1 MAERVHRRTVIV
13 GGISLL
19 AGGLLLRPRMAA
31 AQESRPSVFPDASD
45 QQNKQLLS
53 AAKQFI
59 NPAYLSDSFS
69 LGQGLVETYRG
80 GAKVWTSAVSE
91 RAGKMQPFNI
101 VNLYDQAGLLD
112 ETLIIN
118 ADDHNRHTITLD
130 MLPDNPF
137 TAENPYAGYP
147 DDLQKVGERFYVT
160 PTLQWRRSTY
170 FQAVPGI
177 LLAWS
182 IGEGYEPLTRR
193 SFETRAYE
201 GSEDITLRVKHNV
214 SPANS

>member
-137 TAENPYAGYP
+137 TA
-147 DDLQKVGERFYVT
+147 RI
-160 PTLQWRRSTY
+160 PTLD
-170 FQAVPGI
+170 I
-177 LLAWS
+177 LMIYKKLVKDFMLPQPFN
-182 IGEGYEPLTRR
+182 GEEVLIFKLYQE
-193 SFETRAYE
+193 YC
-201 GSEDITLRVKHNV
+201 
-214 SPANS
+214 